1 MRSINVAVLGAG
13 YWGKKIVDEYSN
25 IPSVCLKAVSDLK
38 MENLD
43 FCRSRYAVEDIY
55 DDYRAVLEDDTIAA
69 VNVCLPNQLHYQ
81 VCSEALKAGKH
92 VLVEKPMTLTS
103 TDGWKLVEQAQNGNL
118 TLSVGHIYRFNNAM
132 LEIRRLIEQN
142 FFGRIFLMNFEWKN
156 LERPFADRDVI
167 ADLSPHY
174 FDIVNFLLDDWPQR
188 ITSIGKPFRRKE
200 NEEAA
205 YIISEMEKGTI
216 AHADINWLSP
226 RKVRQIEIV
235 GEKRSVIID
244 AVAQEATIYE
254 SGYTYRL
261 GIERNNTIRTELIHF
276 LQSIG
281 DPLTETRNS
290 GAIGVKTIEMI
301 ESAKRSM
308 SEGRTAVVSGDGD

>member
-1 MRSINVAVLGAG
+1 MRNINVAVMGAG
-13 YWGKKIVDEYSN
+13 YWGRKIVDEYCN
-25 IPSVCLKAVSDLK
+25 IPSVCLKAVSDI
-38 MENLD
+38 MEENLD
-43 FCRSRYAVEDIY
+43 FCRTRYGVENLY
-55 DDYRAVLEDDTIAA
+55 KDYREVLEDETIAA
-69 VNVCLPNQLHYQ
+69 VNVCLPNQLHHK
-81 VCSEALKAGKH
+81 VCKEALEAGKH
-92 VLVEKPMTLTS
+92 VLVEKPMTLTPEE
-103 TDGWKLVEQAQNGNL
+103 GWELVDLAQEGNL

-167 ADLSPHY
+167 VDLAPHY
-174 FDIVNFLLDDWPQR
+174 FDIVNFLLGEWPSR
-188 ITSIGKPFRRKE
+188 ITCVGRPFRKGD

-205 YIISEMEKGTI
+205 YIISEMGSGTI

-226 RKVRQIEIV
+226 RKVRQIEMV
-235 GEKRSVIID
+235 GENRSVIID
-244 AVAQEATIYE
+244 AVAQEATVYE

-261 GIERNNTIRTELIHF
+261 GIERNNTIRTELVHF

-290 GAIGVKTIEMI
+290 GVIGVKTVEMI
-301 ESAKRSM
+301 ESAKRSLE
-308 SEGRTAVVSGDGD
+308 EGKAAPVPE